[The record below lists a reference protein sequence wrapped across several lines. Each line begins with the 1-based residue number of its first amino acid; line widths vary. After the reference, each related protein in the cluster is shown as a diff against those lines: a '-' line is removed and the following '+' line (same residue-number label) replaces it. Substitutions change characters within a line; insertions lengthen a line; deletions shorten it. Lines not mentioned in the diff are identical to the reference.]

1 MKMGWS
7 VRCRAAM
14 RKVGQSGAPVFKR
27 SNNPWGLLAAAPW
40 HLGYCCGSVTKPIL
54 RTPARCAAAMAWAT
68 RS

>member
-1 MKMGWS
+1 
-7 VRCRAAM
+7 M